1 MDLLV
6 SDVICAYDT
15 DDCDLY
21 FYVYLESLQIS
32 NFVIRV
38 DKYASNI
45 VQKQT
50 LEQKIYNISDR
61 SQLNY
66 INFEGNKIF

>member
-6 SDVICAYDT
+6 SDVICAHDT

-45 VQKQT
+45 VQK
-50 LEQKIYNISDR
+50 
-61 SQLNY
+61 
-66 INFEGNKIF
+66 

>member
-6 SDVICAYDT
+6 SDVICGQDT

-38 DKYASNI
+38 DKNASNI